1 MRIKIRPHAAPCVV
15 EMQNLCEPAS
25 RRHAPRHNNVR
36 RPDGIKTR
44 DIAPDSPLRPLTKKH
59 IMNNVLSIQSHVVF
73 GHAGNSAAV
82 FPMRRMGVN
91 VWPLNT
97 VQFSNHTQYG
107 RWTGSVVDASEL
119 TRVIEG
125 VGAIGVLPRCNAV
138 LSGYLGAP
146 DQAAA
151 VVEIVRM
158 VKAVNPKALYF
169 CDPVMG
175 AATGCIVEPGIQ
187 EYLVTNMPEIADA
200 MTPNHI
206 ELQKLTGRSIETV
219 EEAVE
224 ACREII
230 ARGPKVVLVKHLID
244 RNSRADAFNM
254 LAVTESQ
261 AWFAQRPLYPFARQ
275 PVGVGDLTSAVFLA
289 RTLLGDSVREAF
301 EHTLAA
307 VNAVVK
313 TTYEAGRYELEIVA
327 AQDEIAHPTE
337 RFPALA
343 VHAE

>member
-1 MRIKIRPHAAPCVV
+1 MTI
-15 EMQNLCEPAS
+15 
-25 RRHAPRHNNVR
+25 
-36 RPDGIKTR
+36 
-44 DIAPDSPLRPLTKKH
+44 
-59 IMNNVLSIQSHVVF
+59 NNVLSIQSHVVF

-107 RWTGSVVDASEL
+107 RWTGSVGDADEL

-146 DQAAA
+146 EQARA
-151 VVEIVRM
+151 VVEIVKM
-158 VKAVNPKALYF
+158 VKSVNPKALYC

-175 AATGCIVEPGIQ
+175 TTGGCTVEPGIQ
-187 EYLVTNMPEIADA
+187 EFLVTTMPGIADV

-206 ELQKLTGRSIETV
+206 ELQKLTGRTIETM
-219 EEAVE
+219 EEAVT
-224 ACREII
+224 ACRELI
-230 ARGPKVVLVKHLID
+230 ARGPKTVLVKHLTD
-244 RNSRADAFNM
+244 RNSRADVFNM
-254 LAVTESQ
+254 LAVTEKE

-289 RTLLGDSVREAF
+289 RLLLGDSVRDAL
-301 EHTLAA
+301 EHSLAA

-313 TTYEAGRYELEIVA
+313 ATYDAGRYELEIVA
-327 AQDEIAHPTE
+327 AQDEIVSPRE

-343 VHAE
+343 ISGE